1 MKTIGKIFL
10 LCLVALATEAK
21 KARLSKLAQTASPGE
36 FPYQVAIFLDGK
48 FHCGGALISK
58 THVLTAA
65 HCVQPM
71 TNVPYAL
78 GQRVVVEV
86 GSVRLRYGQSHR
98 VVRAAYHR
106 QYNHPSFGSTF
117 IPNDIGVLTV
127 RIIIMLN
134 YIAIALNTELQLY
147 QHCHFQLK
155 TPVTESA
162 NVKIIA
168 LPSAGTVL
176 PVGAKVV
183 ISGFGSSI
191 PGGPIS
197 PVLKKD
203 TFKVISQDECDRY
216 YRSVLRF
223 TIASFHICAKSQPGY
238 GTCHGDSGGPL
249 VYNNQLVGVV
259 SGGDGKCATGSP
271 DIYTK
276 VASFL
281 DFIKH
286 QMNAKPRQGQGPG
299 AWDPFQLQLVPG
311 QYPIYPY
318 PPQIIYQ

>member
-36 FPYQVAIFLDGK
+36 FPYQVAIFLDRK

-117 IPNDIGVLTV
+117 IPNDIGVLT
-127 RIIIMLN
+127 
-134 YIAIALNTELQLY
+134 
-147 QHCHFQLK
+147 LK

-168 LPSAGTVL
+168 LPSAGTVV

-191 PGGPIS
+191 PGGPTS

-203 TFKVISQDECDRY
+203 TFEVITQDECDRY

-249 VYNNQLVGVV
+249 VYNKQLVGVV
-259 SGGDGKCATGSP
+259 SGGDGKCATGIP

-286 QMNAKPRQGQGPG
+286 QMNAKPGQGQGQLRPAGNPFEPQIPG
-299 AWDPFQLQLVPG
+299 AWDPFQPQVVPG